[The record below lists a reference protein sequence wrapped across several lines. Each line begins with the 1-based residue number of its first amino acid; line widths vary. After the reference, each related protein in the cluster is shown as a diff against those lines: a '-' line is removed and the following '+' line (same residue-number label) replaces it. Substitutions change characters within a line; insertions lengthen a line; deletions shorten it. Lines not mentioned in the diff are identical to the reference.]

1 MLVTGSVLD
10 TVNVTVTV
18 CPVVA
23 GLGVGLLMVTV
34 GAPGEETVSE
44 IVPEPTEP
52 LLSVAATVI
61 VKEPPDLYE

>member
-1 MLVTGSVLD
+1 MLLTGSVLD

-23 GLGVGLLMVTV
+23 GLGFGLLTVTV

-44 IVPEPTEP
+44 IVPELTEP